1 MSGIMKQKT
10 RFVVIIH
17 RCNDRWVS
25 FDSNSAGE
33 PEHIGR
39 TLFDTVTS
47 QKAAERMIEKC
58 TTAEAADN
66 LSAAWPTQDTQLV
79 YVWDL
84 DQWWVAD
91 PFEGTQALTNLG
103 DVLLGATSI
112 TALSLSFGRLA
123 LLNPRQTHEW
133 T

>member
-1 MSGIMKQKT
+1 MRQKT
-10 RFVVIIH
+10 RSFIIIH
-17 RCNDRWVS
+17 LRHDRWVS
-25 FDSNSAGE
+25 FDFNSAEE

-47 QKAAERMIEKC
+47 QGAAERMVEKW
-58 TTAEAADN
+58 TKANDADS
-66 LSAAWPTQDTQLV
+66 LSAVWPEQDARLV

-91 PFEGTQALTNLG
+91 PLEGKQALTNLG
-103 DVLLGATSI
+103 DVLLGATSL
-112 TALSLSFGRLA
+112 TALGLSFGRLA
-123 LLNPRQTHEW
+123 LLNPRQPHQW

>member
-1 MSGIMKQKT
+1 MRQKT
-10 RFVVIIH
+10 RSFIIIH
-17 RCNDRWVS
+17 LRHDRWVS
-25 FDSNSAGE
+25 FDFIAAGE

-47 QKAAERMIEKC
+47 QGAAERMVQKW
-58 TTAEAADN
+58 TEANDADS
-66 LSAAWPTQDTQLV
+66 LSAVWPEQDSQLV

-91 PFEGTQALTNLG
+91 ALEGTQPLTNLG
-103 DVLLGATSI
+103 DVLLGATSL
-112 TALSLSFGRLA
+112 TALGLSFGRLA
-123 LLNPRQTHEW
+123 LLNPRQPHPEW